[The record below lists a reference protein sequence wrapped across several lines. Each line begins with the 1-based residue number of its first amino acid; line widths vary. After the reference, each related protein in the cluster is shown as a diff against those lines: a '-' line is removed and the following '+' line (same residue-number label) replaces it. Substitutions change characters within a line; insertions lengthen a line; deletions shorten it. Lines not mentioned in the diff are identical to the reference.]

1 MTLADEEKK
10 SLIIY
15 RLKQTDEAVES
26 AEILLANCKFAA
38 AINRIYYAVFY
49 SLMALALKSGFKTSK
64 HLQLIGWFN
73 KTYIRT
79 GLISQDLGRILKN
92 CYEYR
97 KKADYD
103 SFVKFEKIDIEVLLN
118 EMNKFITSIKKYIE
132 TNYNGKNTRPD
143 KNRQNPCL

>member
-15 RLKQTDEAVES
+15 RLRQADEAADS
-26 AEILLANCKFAA
+26 AELLLANYKTAA

-49 SLMALALKSGFKTSK
+49 CVMALALKPGFNTSK

-79 GLISQDLGRILKN
+79 GLIDQEFGRILKD

-103 SFVKFEKIDIEVLLN
+103 SFVEFERIDVNLLLN
-118 EMNKFITSIKKYIE
+118 EMKKFLSNIKNYIE
-132 TNYNGKNTRPD
+132 IT
-143 KNRQNPCL
+143 

>member
-15 RLKQTDEAVES
+15 RLRQADEAADS
-26 AEILLANCKFAA
+26 AELLLANYKTAA

-49 SLMALALKSGFKTSK
+49 CVMALALKSGFNTSK

-79 GLISQDLGRILKN
+79 GLIDQEFGRILKD

-103 SFVKFEKIDIEVLLN
+103 SFVEFERIDVNLLLN
-118 EMNKFITSIKKYIE
+118 EMKKFLSNIKNYIE
-132 TNYNGKNTRPD
+132 IT
-143 KNRQNPCL
+143 